1 MSWLWKDKKTEQ
13 LKSLLNTAFEDDKK
27 ATSNR
32 LTKIKNDSKLF
43 KSHVEAAFSDSR
55 VTTSKFNLAII
66 CHYDE
71 LSSSLTSVSIVYQY
85 LDSEDFI
92 SCRN

>member
-43 KSHVEAAFSDSR
+43 KNHVEAAFSDSR
-55 VTTSKFNLAII
+55 VTTSKFKIHLVLYAQTTKEFCNRKL
-66 CHYDE
+66 
-71 LSSSLTSVSIVYQY
+71 
-85 LDSEDFI
+85 
-92 SCRN
+92 

>member
-13 LKSLLNTAFEDDKK
+13 VKSLLNTAFEDDKK

-55 VTTSKFNLAII
+55 VTTSKFKM
-66 CHYDE
+66 
-71 LSSSLTSVSIVYQY
+71 Y
-85 LDSEDFI
+85 LPTQECDNFLL
-92 SCRN
+92 R